1 MIFRKRIPRGVR
13 FFLCKEEFPMLL
25 FKPDYYDCF
34 RCAAGECPDSCCKEW
49 EVEIDDASA
58 RFYRTL
64 PGTLGD
70 CLREVM
76 RTADGKT
83 SMSIIDGRCPM
94 WRSDGLCRIQA
105 ELGESALCETCRM
118 FPRLTH
124 DYGDFAELGLEL
136 SCPEAA
142 KLILNAPLAPLMVDT
157 RPDGGTPGYDVEA
170 MASLKASR
178 EVMLSILSDESHSV
192 GESLALG
199 LLYGCQAQSELD
211 GGEESPFDAGAA
223 LETAAALAKPGNPA
237 DVLDFFLGLE
247 LLTPQWETM
256 LRHPDPGN
264 WTQHHRA
271 LARYLTQ
278 RYWLQA
284 VSDYDLYCRVKFIL
298 ISCLLVRLVGGDIF
312 STAQLYSK
320 EVENDT
326 DNVGAI
332 LDAAYAHP
340 AFTDDKLL
348 GMLLSRSL

>member
-1 MIFRKRIPRGVR
+1 
-13 FFLCKEEFPMLL
+13 MLL

-58 RFYRTL
+58 RFYHTL

-70 CLREVM
+70 RLREVM

-142 KLILNAPLAPLMVDT
+142 KLILTVPPAPLTVDT
-157 RPDGGTPGYDVEA
+157 RPGGGTPGYDVEA

-192 GESLALG
+192 GDLWRW
-199 LLYGCQAQSELD
+199 GC
-211 GGEESPFDAGAA
+211 
-223 LETAAALAKPGNPA
+223 
-237 DVLDFFLGLE
+237 
-247 LLTPQWETM
+247 
-256 LRHPDPGN
+256 
-264 WTQHHRA
+264 
-271 LARYLTQ
+271 
-278 RYWLQA
+278 
-284 VSDYDLYCRVKFIL
+284 
-298 ISCLLVRLVGGDIF
+298 
-312 STAQLYSK
+312 STAVRRSQSWTAGRKAPSTPGRRWKPPRLWQSR
-320 EVENDT
+320 EIQQMFWISFW
-326 DNVGAI
+326 A
-332 LDAAYAHP
+332 
-340 AFTDDKLL
+340 
-348 GMLLSRSL
+348 LSC